1 MNKLPLT
8 LPVLCSVPQG
18 RSNNTKAKRTT
29 SVSDEETLFVVFFFF
44 LFSIICSLSFMTK
57 KETRDI
63 LCDLIKRK
71 TINPHYVNKKA
82 GMAFFLSLFSA
93 V

>member
-29 SVSDEETLFVVFFFF
+29 SVSDEETLFVVFF
-44 LFSIICSLSFMTK
+44 LFSISSLSFMTK

>member
-29 SVSDEETLFVVFFFF
+29 SVSDEETLFVVFF

>member
-1 MNKLPLT
+1 M
-8 LPVLCSVPQG
+8 LCSVPQG

-29 SVSDEETLFVVFFFF
+29 SVSDEETLFVVFF
-44 LFSIICSLSFMTK
+44 LFSISSLSFMTK